1 MCSDFSFYMSLTT
14 KYCFYQY
21 FTEANEA
28 DSWMNDKAG
37 LAANQDYGK
46 DELSAEKLLTRHTA
60 LQTAV
65 DTYSPI
71 IQGLAE
77 QARKLVQ
84 SGHFAASKIASR
96 QVKYSR
102 QVLQV
107 SVYNGAVAFFR
118 VVSGRS
124 KTYLYQETIELMSK
138 ILQKLKISNA
148 GEDGNSGNI
157 HRKIPIRQTF

>member
-1 MCSDFSFYMSLTT
+1 
-14 KYCFYQY
+14 
-21 FTEANEA
+21 
-28 DSWMNDKAG
+28 MNDKAG

-60 LQTAV
+60 LQSAV

-96 QVKYSR
+96 QVKCFR
-102 QVLQV
+102 KTLQV
-107 SVYNGAVAFFR
+107 SVSSSTVTIFC
-118 VVSGRS
+118 VVSSRS
-124 KTYLYQETIELMSK
+124 KDISIGTIKVVTEK
-138 ILQKLKISNA
+138 NPPK
-148 GEDGNSGNI
+148 
-157 HRKIPIRQTF
+157 

>member
-1 MCSDFSFYMSLTT
+1 MCLCLRLRNALGFFFLLPLTT
-14 KYCFYQY
+14 KRCLHQY

-28 DSWMNDKAG
+28 DSWMTDKAG

-60 LQTAV
+60 LQSAV

-77 QARKLVQ
+77 QARNLVQ

-96 QVKYSR
+96 QVKCFR
-102 QVLQV
+102 KTLQV
-107 SVYNGAVAFFR
+107 SFYSGAVPFVCVFLR
-118 VVSGRS
+118 GQRHI
-124 KTYLYQETIELMSK
+124 YRY
-138 ILQKLKISNA
+138 N
-148 GEDGNSGNI
+148 
-157 HRKIPIRQTF
+157 

>member
-1 MCSDFSFYMSLTT
+1 MCSDFFFLFPLTT
-14 KYCFYQY
+14 KCCLYQY

-60 LQTAV
+60 LQSAV

-96 QVKYSR
+96 QVKYIR
-102 QVLQV
+102 KTLQV
-107 SVYNGAVAFFR
+107 SVFSGAVTIFC
-118 VVSGRS
+118 VISSTS
-124 KTYLYQETIELMSK
+124 KTYL
-138 ILQKLKISNA
+138 
-148 GEDGNSGNI
+148 
-157 HRKIPIRQTF
+157 

>member
-1 MCSDFSFYMSLTT
+1 MEYFSN
-14 KYCFYQY
+14 QY
-21 FTEANEA
+21 FTEVNEA

-46 DELSAEKLLTRHTA
+46 DESSADKLLTRHTA

-84 SGHFAASKIASR
+84 GDHFAAAKIATR
-96 QVKYSR
+96 QVR
-102 QVLQV
+102 ALH
-107 SVYNGAVAFFR
+107 F
-118 VVSGRS
+118 
-124 KTYLYQETIELMSK
+124 L
-138 ILQKLKISNA
+138 
-148 GEDGNSGNI
+148 
-157 HRKIPIRQTF
+157 H